1 METLN
6 PKPFRI
12 PLRGAVVLG
21 FRVLGVWSRDVI
33 VVEEIV
39 VAVVVVVVVVVAVAM
54 VLVPV
59 LVPVLLLVLELVV
72 VVVVVL
78 VVVVVGGGGGRVQT
92 GLYELRLWA
101 VLSRLGLLADATSC
115 SQNVTVY
122 FGVSVQAFC

>member
-1 METLN
+1 M
-6 PKPFRI
+6 
-12 PLRGAVVLG
+12 VLG

-54 VLVPV
+54 VLVLV

-78 VVVVVGGGGGRVQT
+78 VVVVVVVVVVGGGGRVQT

-122 FGVSVQAFC
+122 LGVSVQAFC

>member
-1 METLN
+1 M
-6 PKPFRI
+6 
-12 PLRGAVVLG
+12 VLG

-54 VLVPV
+54 VLVLV

-78 VVVVVGGGGGRVQT
+78 VVVVVGGGGGGRVQT

-122 FGVSVQAFC
+122 LGVSVQAFC